1 MALSDVRWITV
12 GYYLAV
18 DGVIDACSAD
28 ADGLVSY
35 LRDTGKTGMVYGI
48 QVPLGGT
55 TRAGALV
62 VANPLLGTTGDF
74 LGKYNKFGGD
84 G

>member
-28 ADGLVSY
+28 ADGMASY
-35 LRDTGKTGMVYGI
+35 LRDTGKTGMVGI
-48 QVPLGGT
+48 VQVPLGMP

-62 VANPLLGTTGDF
+62 VVNPLIGTTDDF